1 MMHALESF
9 LLKQFESSM
18 PNALPVFPH
27 RHPPPASLL
36 PKLWTLVRKAMSL
49 LFNTLSRFVIAFLPR
64 SERLL
69 ESQYKIKSFFKKST
83 ICPAQRWELGA
94 VIKSLGL
101 VPTHSELTRRIY
113 SPPANLLPCGL
124 EAAQEAGQV
133 HTLDQDDRSGPPE
146 WSSGECLGVPEIQ
159 L

>member
-1 MMHALESF
+1 M
-9 LLKQFESSM
+9 
-18 PNALPVFPH
+18 
-27 RHPPPASLL
+27 
-36 PKLWTLVRKAMSL
+36 
-49 LFNTLSRFVIAFLPR
+49 
-64 SERLL
+64 
-69 ESQYKIKSFFKKST
+69 
-83 ICPAQRWELGA
+83 
-94 VIKSLGL
+94 IKSLGL